1 MPYLVG
7 GSFDNLLAQFGALPL
22 DVMVTYLDQAA
33 SALDDLAAAQLRDKV
48 DRSVECLRLDVNT
61 ANVAQQMR
69 IRTRALRG
77 AKKVTELDRF
87 LVYPVVRAPVPHLN
101 DVDLFRDL
109 LNRLLAQMASVG
121 IVWVLDVDKPSLSLD
136 PGGGLAR
143 CKSLWNLRTQEQTDE
158 LTLRRHNLFADNNLQ
173 LPSPT
178 QPSSALDRVVVGQK
192 HRS

>member
-1 MPYLVG
+1 
-7 GSFDNLLAQFGALPL
+7 
-22 DVMVTYLDQAA
+22 
-33 SALDDLAAAQLRDKV
+33 
-48 DRSVECLRLDVNT
+48 
-61 ANVAQQMR
+61 
-69 IRTRALRG
+69 
-77 AKKVTELDRF
+77 
-87 LVYPVVRAPVPHLN
+87 
-101 DVDLFRDL
+101 
-109 LNRLLAQMASVG
+109 MASVG